1 MYSTQIEKGRK
12 QSIKICSRVKKKY
25 SIKMATFMA
34 MIATVNEKELRKRHN
49 KSKMVLVK
57 MRHKK
62 LNLKRTIKD
71 RVMMQKLAKIAN
83 LLHKTNRSSIMNSF
97 TS

>member
-1 MYSTQIEKGRK
+1 
-12 QSIKICSRVKKKY
+12 
-25 SIKMATFMA
+25 MA

-57 MRHKK
+57 MRLKK